1 MWLIKQNS
9 LNGKTFEESLFNDF
23 FADRGGSYL
32 GPQVQA
38 RLSETETHKNL
49 VVALPGIQKQ
59 DITLEFQKNNLRL
72 AVKTD
77 QHSESNVASTFT
89 SSVIDETFH
98 IDGVQLENAKSVLKN
113 GILTISCPKKE
124 AEKVKTLN
132 IQ

>member
-23 FADRGGSYL
+23 FADQGGSYL

-38 RLSETETHKNL
+38 RISETETHKNL
-49 VVALPGIQKQ
+49 VIALPGIQKQ

-72 AVKTD
+72 SVKTD
-77 QHSESNVASTFT
+77 QHSESNAASAFT
-89 SSVIDETFH
+89 SSIIDETFH
-98 IDGVQLENAKSVLKN
+98 LDGVQLENAKPVLKN
-113 GILTISCPKKE
+113 GVLSVSFPKKE
-124 AEKVKTLN
+124 DEKIKTLD